1 MEQTVAA
8 VATAP
13 GEGGIGIVRI
23 SGPEALEILKKVFA
37 YKSGKKAERFEE
49 RRMIYGNITDESGEV
64 IDEAMVVYMKAPRT
78 YTGED
83 VAEIQCHG
91 SIVSLRKILSLVLSC
106 GAGLAEHGE
115 FTKRAFLNGKI
126 DLAQAEA
133 VNDVIRAVSD
143 AGSRSAVSQLGGSLS
158 SVIGSIRTQM
168 ADLLSDIIAHIEY
181 PEEDLEELTYA
192 EILERLGET
201 EKRIRKLA
209 DSADTGRIVRD
220 GLKLCIAGRPNV
232 GKSSLMNALLKTDR
246 AIVTDIPGTTRDT
259 IEEFASVAGI
269 PVRLTDT
276 AGIRETEDM
285 IEKIGIQRSRDS
297 IRSADIVIFVA
308 DGSDTISAE
317 DEAIISQLASKN
329 VIFVF
334 NKSDLGIR
342 IGHREIEKIM
352 EKKGIQANCTFLEI
366 SALTGEG
373 VEKIAEEIRN
383 IVFRGGAAAENE
395 LMITNARHAD
405 LIDRSLH
412 LLSDAETM
420 LKNGEALDFAETDIR
435 SAWNLLGE
443 IIGETVNQ
451 DILTE
456 VFSRFCLG
464 K

>member
-49 RRMIYGNITDESGEV
+49 RRMIYGNITDRIRRGNRRGYGGIHEGT
-64 IDEAMVVYMKAPRT
+64 AYVYRRGCGRDTVSWKHRFSEKDSFSCPFLRCGPGRT
-78 YTGED
+78 RRIY
-83 VAEIQCHG
+83 
-91 SIVSLRKILSLVLSC
+91 
-106 GAGLAEHGE
+106 
-115 FTKRAFLNGKI
+115 KRAFLNGKI

-276 AGIRETEDM
+276 AGIRETEDT

-317 DEAIISQLASKN
+317 DEAIISQLASKS